1 MSLKCGIVGLPNV
14 GKSSLFNAIT
24 KTQAAQ
30 AENYPFCTIEPNSGQ
45 VAIKDERL
53 ETLAKLAGSAEIIP
67 NIIELVDIAGLV
79 KGASKGD
86 GLGNK
91 FLSHIREVDAII
103 HLVRCFEDENIIHVN
118 NKIDPLSDIET
129 INTELSLADLESVEK
144 QIAKIE
150 KKAKTDKILAA
161 ELELL
166 TKIKTHLDKGLLVSG
181 LVDGF
186 NEEEIVILKKL
197 HLITAKKVL
206 YVCNVDEASIKNGN
220 GHSNKV
226 QQFAWQNECESLLIS
241 VKIEGEISQM
251 QSEEDKQFFL
261 DELGLQN
268 SGLDALAKKAFEVL
282 NLITFFTIG
291 PKEAHAWTLEKGK
304 KAPQAAGV
312 IHTDFEKGFIRAET
326 IAYEDYKTHGTELAC
341 KEHGKLRLEG
351 AEYIVQDGD
360 VFHFRF
366 NV

>member
-30 AENYPFCTIEPNSGQ
+30 AENYPFCTIEPNSGK
-45 VAIKDERL
+45 VAINDERL
-53 ETLAKLAGSAEIIP
+53 INLAKIANSGEIIP
-67 NIIELVDIAGLV
+67 NFIELVDIAGLV

-91 FLSHIREVDAII
+91 FLSHIREVDSII
-103 HLVRCFEDENIIHVN
+103 HLVRCFEDDNIIHVN
-118 NKIDPLSDIET
+118 NKIDPINDIEI
-129 INTELSLADLESVEK
+129 INTELALADLESVEK

-150 KKAKTDKILAA
+150 KKAKNDKTL
-161 ELELL
+161 ELEMTLL
-166 TKIKTHLDKGLLVSG
+166 LKLKLHLDIGLSVRSIIPSFSDDEML
-181 LVDGF
+181 
-186 NEEEIVILKKL
+186 ILKRL

-206 YVCNVDEASIKNGN
+206 YVCNVDENSIKTGN
-220 GHSNKV
+220 IHSSKV
-226 QQFAWQNECESLLIS
+226 CDFASKDLCESILIS

-251 QSEEDKQFFL
+251 SDDDKKFFL
-261 DELGLQN
+261 EELGLRE
-268 SGLDALAKKAFEVL
+268 SGLDLLAKKSFEVL

-291 PKEAHAWTLEKGK
+291 PKEAHAWTLQKGK
-304 KAPQAAGV
+304 KAPNAAGV

-326 IAYEDYKTHGTELAC
+326 ISYADYVKHNGESGA
-341 KEHGKLRLEG
+341 KDNGRLRLEG
-351 AEYIVQDGD
+351 ADYIVNDGD

-366 NV
+366 NI